1 MIIVE
6 NYPFFAI
13 LHINGVNYMNDT
25 NIFVGRQP
33 ILDVNGDIYGYE
45 LLYRNSHKNFFPNVN
60 PEQATIGLLVNTFLT
75 IGIEKVAGNSLSFI
89 NFTGELLAQD
99 IFSNLDPEQVVIE
112 VLENVEIT
120 PSLLTKL
127 RLLKETGFMIALD
140 DFILQEQYSVHSELF
155 EIVDFIKV
163 DYVNTTPNERIEIEK
178 HIKRYPSIIML
189 AEKVETEEQF
199 NAAKASGYKLFQGYF
214 FSKPE
219 IITGIEIPSNVSLH
233 FQIIERLHTEPP
245 NIDEITELIM
255 HDISLSYKLLRLINT
270 LAFGAPKRISSIKQ
284 AIVLI
289 GLRQTKRWVQVLAL
303 REIGEGPGNGRTQAL
318 ADYSLTRAKMCEL
331 LAKHDGKKNPEEYFF
346 AGMFSLIDVIM
357 KRDWDAILKLI
368 PLSDEVALTVK
379 GLQTEITPY
388 LQLAEAVERFDW
400 QRVEQLITGLGI
412 TQAELSRCSLEAHRW
427 TQSLRY

>member
-1 MIIVE
+1 
-6 NYPFFAI
+6 
-13 LHINGVNYMNDT
+13 MNDT

-33 ILDVNGDIYGYE
+33 ILDQNGDIYGYE
-45 LLYRNSHKNFFPNVN
+45 LLYRNSYNNFFPNVN

-75 IGIEKVAGNSLSFI
+75 IGIEKVSGNSLSFI

-99 IFSNLDPEQVVIE
+99 IFASLNPEQVVIE

-120 PSLLTKL
+120 PSLLTKM
-127 RLLKETGFMIALD
+127 RLLKETGFKIALD

-163 DYVNTTPNERIEIEK
+163 DYLDTTSAERLEIEK
-178 HIKRYPSIIML
+178 FIKQYPAIIML
-189 AEKVETEEQF
+189 AEKIETEEQYK
-199 NAAKASGYKLFQGYF
+199 AAKASGYKLFQGYF

-219 IITGIEIPSNVSLH
+219 IVTGIEIPSNVSLH
-233 FQIIERLHTEPP
+233 FQIIERLHREPP

-270 LAFGAPKRISSIKQ
+270 IAFRVPKRISSIKQ
-284 AIVLI
+284 AVVLI
-289 GLRQTKRWVQVLAL
+289 GLRETKRWVQVLAL

-357 KRDWDAILKLI
+357 KRDWDAILQLI
-368 PLSDEVALTVK
+368 PLSDEVACTVK
-379 GLQTEITPY
+379 GKRTEITPY
-388 LQLAEAVERFDW
+388 LQLAEAVECFDW
-400 QRVEQLITGLGI
+400 KRIEQLITEMGM
-412 TQAELSRCSLEAHRW
+412 TQAELSRCTLEAHRW
-427 TQSLRY
+427 TQSLQH

>member
-6 NYPFFAI
+6 NYPFVAI

-75 IGIEKVAGNSLSFI
+75 IGIEKIAGNCLSFI

-99 IFSNLDPEQVVIE
+99 IFSSLDPEQVVIE

-163 DYVNTTPNERIEIEK
+163 DYVNTTPTERVEIEK
-178 HIKRYPSIIML
+178 HIKQYPSLIML

-233 FQIIERLHTEPP
+233 FKIIERLHTEPP

-270 LAFGAPKRISSIKQ
+270 LAFGATKRISSIKQ

-289 GLRQTKRWVQVLAL
+289 GLRETKRWVQVLAL
-303 REIGEGPGNGRTQAL
+303 REMGTGPGNGRTQAL

-357 KRDWDAILKLI
+357 NSDWKTILNLI

-400 QRVEQLITGLGI
+400 QRVDQLITEKGI
-412 TQAELSRCSLEAHRW
+412 TQAELSKYTLEAHRW

>member
-1 MIIVE
+1 
-6 NYPFFAI
+6 
-13 LHINGVNYMNDT
+13 MNDT

-99 IFSNLDPEQVVIE
+99 IFSSLDPEQVVIE

-155 EIVDFIKV
+155 KIVDFIKV

-233 FQIIERLHTEPP
+233 FQIIERFHTEPP

-270 LAFGAPKRISSIKQ
+270 LAFGATKRISSIKQ

-289 GLRQTKRWVQVLAL
+289 GLRETKRWVQILAL
-303 REIGEGPGNGRTQAL
+303 SEMGKGPGKGRTQAL

-357 KRDWDAILKLI
+357 NSDWETILQLI

-379 GLQTEITPY
+379 GLQTNITPY

-400 QRVEQLITGLGI
+400 QRVEQLITEMGI
-412 TQAELSRCSLEAHRW
+412 TQAELSKYTIEAHRW
-427 TQSLRY
+427 TQNLRY

>member
-1 MIIVE
+1 
-6 NYPFFAI
+6 
-13 LHINGVNYMNDT
+13 MNDE

-33 ILDVNGDIYGYE
+33 ILDQNGDIYGYE

-89 NFTGELLAQD
+89 NFTGELLTKD
-99 IFSNLDPEQVVIE
+99 IFESLDSEKIVIE

-127 RLLKETGFMIALD
+127 RLLKETGFKIALD

-155 EIVDFIKV
+155 KIVDFIKV
-163 DYVNTTPNERIEIEK
+163 DYLDTTPSERLEIERF
-178 HIKRYPSIIML
+178 IKQYPAIVML
-189 AEKVETEEQF
+189 AEKIETEEQF
-199 NAAKASGYKLFQGYF
+199 KVAKASGYKLFQGYF

-219 IITGIEIPSNVSLH
+219 IVMGIEIPSNVSLH
-233 FQIIERLHTEPP
+233 FQLIERFHTESP
-245 NIDEITELIM
+245 NIDAITELIM
-255 HDISLSYKLLRLINT
+255 RDISLSYKLLRLINT
-270 LAFGAPKRISSIKQ
+270 LAFGVPKRISSIKQ

-289 GLRQTKRWVQVLAL
+289 GLRETKRWVQVLAL

-357 KRDWDAILKLI
+357 KRDWDAILQLI
-368 PLSDEVALTVK
+368 PLSDEVALTVR
-379 GLQTEITPY
+379 GEQTEITPY
-388 LQLAEAVERFDW
+388 LQLAEAVERFEW
-400 QRVEQLITGLGI
+400 QRIEQLTTEMGLS
-412 TQAELSRCSLEAHRW
+412 QAELSNYTLEAHRW
-427 TQSLRY
+427 TQSLYH

>member
-1 MIIVE
+1 
-6 NYPFFAI
+6 
-13 LHINGVNYMNDT
+13 MNDT

-99 IFSNLDPEQVVIE
+99 IFSSLDPEQVVIE

-155 EIVDFIKV
+155 KIVDFIKV

-233 FQIIERLHTEPP
+233 FQIIERFHTEPP

-270 LAFGAPKRISSIKQ
+270 LAFGATKRISSIKQ

-289 GLRQTKRWVQVLAL
+289 GLRETKRWVQILAL
-303 REIGEGPGNGRTQAL
+303 SEMGKGPGKGRTQAL